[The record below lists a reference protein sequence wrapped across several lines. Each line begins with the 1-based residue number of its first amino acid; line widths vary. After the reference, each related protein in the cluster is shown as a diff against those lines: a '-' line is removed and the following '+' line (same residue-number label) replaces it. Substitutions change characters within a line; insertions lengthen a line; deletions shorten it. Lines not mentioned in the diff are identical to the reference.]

1 MGSAPTDSVHIEG
14 FEAVRAG
21 RNSTC
26 SLLFIAGESDDLV
39 PEKTVE
45 QLQRTLETE
54 NTAMKECKMI
64 IVEKAGHAFVH
75 QPMSDEDKIDSER
88 LLTTAVQW
96 LLKELLPSVS
106 HT

>member
-1 MGSAPTDSVHIEG
+1 MGSALTDLDSMKG

-39 PEKTVE
+39 PGKTVE
-45 QLQRTLETE
+45 ELRRTLETE
-54 NTAMKECKMI
+54 NTAMKECEMI

-75 QPMSDEDKIDSER
+75 RPKSEEDKIDSER
-88 LLTTAVQW
+88 LLSTAIQW
-96 LLKELLPSVS
+96 LLKELLPSVPRS
-106 HT
+106 